1 MRGAELKTEE
11 YHSYY
16 QPYIEK
22 VGAVPVLEVLRSN
35 AIMLTTF
42 IRAVDKE
49 KLTYRY
55 ADGKWTIKEI
65 LLHLI
70 DTERVFAYRALCIA
84 RKDKTDFPGFD
95 QDAYVAYSEANNRT
109 LDSLLTEFANVR
121 AATVSLFENFST
133 ENWFELGTAS
143 HSAVS
148 VRAIA
153 FIIVGHEN
161 HHLQL
166 IKSRYL

>member
-1 MRGAELKTEE
+1 MRVADLNITE
-11 YHSYY
+11 YNSYY

-22 VGAVPVLEVLRSN
+22 SGSGPILEGLRSN
-35 AIMLTTF
+35 AILLATF
-42 IRAVDKE
+42 VKTIDEE

-55 ADGKWTIKEI
+55 ATGKWTIKEI
-65 LLHLI
+65 VLHLI

-84 RKDKTDFPGFD
+84 RKDKTQFPGFD
-95 QDAYVAYSEANNRT
+95 QDAYVANSEANTRT
-109 LDSLLTEFANVR
+109 IDCLLTEYANVR
-121 AATVSLFENFST
+121 AATVSLYENFNAG
-133 ENWFELGTAS
+133 NWLELGTAS

-161 HHLQL
+161 HHLHL